1 MQSLGDLAV
10 LGCAQRGVPLATTLR
25 ISQLLTE
32 SYLEMIEGQCQDL
45 GFESRTSIA
54 TGDYLQMIAYKTGA
68 LIRSSL
74 EIGAVLATDDL
85 DNTLA
90 FARFGSCLGRAFQ
103 IRDDFLGIWGDEAT
117 TGKSTDSDIRR
128 RKKSFPVVF
137 AFERATGAAGEDL
150 HRIYSQEALE
160 ESDIDRVLD
169 VLEEVGASE
178 STQRLTQESASQ
190 ALEALQA
197 VTLPSWAKTEV
208 EELVEFLALRQF

>member
-1 MQSLGDLAV
+1 M
-10 LGCAQRGVPLATTLR
+10 
-25 ISQLLTE
+25 
-32 SYLEMIEGQCQDL
+32 
-45 GFESRTSIA
+45 
-54 TGDYLQMIAYKTGA
+54 
-68 LIRSSL
+68 IRSSL

-137 AFERATGAAGEDL
+137 AFEWATGAAGEDL

-178 STQRLTQESASQ
+178 STQRLTQESAVQ
-190 ALEALQA
+190 ALEALQG
-197 VTLPSWAKTEV
+197 VSLPSWAKTEV